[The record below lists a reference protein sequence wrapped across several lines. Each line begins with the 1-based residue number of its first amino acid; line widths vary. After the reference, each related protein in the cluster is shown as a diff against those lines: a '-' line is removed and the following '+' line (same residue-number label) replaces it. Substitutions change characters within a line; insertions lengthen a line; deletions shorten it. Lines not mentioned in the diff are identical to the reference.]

1 MSEERLQ
8 KLIAQAGL
16 ASRRKAET
24 MITEGRVRLN
34 GRIVT
39 ALGTKADPHK
49 DKIEVD
55 GKRIIR
61 PKTWTYVLLNK
72 PEGVVTTM
80 SDEFDRQNVVELI
93 KGVKARIYPV
103 GRLDLDAEGVLL
115 LTNDGDL
122 AAALTHPAG
131 EIEKVYRVK
140 VRGLVTA
147 EALER
152 LQTGVILEDGFAQAK
167 SVREVRGRGP
177 ASETNSWIELTVTE
191 GRNHLVKRMCDAVGH
206 RVVRLR
212 RMSFAGIKCGDLSRG
227 KWRHLRRE
235 ELRKLKTLARTAK
248 NKRDKSREKDLDL

>member
-1 MSEERLQ
+1 MSQQRLQ
-8 KLIAQAGL
+8 KLIAQAGI
-16 ASRRKAET
+16 ASRRKAE
-24 MITEGRVRLN
+24 ILIAEGRVRLN

-39 ALGTKADPHK
+39 EPGTKADPHK

-55 GKRIIR
+55 GKRLIR
-61 PKTWTYVLLNK
+61 PKAWTYVMLNK
-72 PEGVVTTM
+72 PDGVVTTM
-80 SDEFDRQNVVELI
+80 SDEFDRKNVVELI
-93 KGVKARIYPV
+93 QGVKARIYPV

-122 AAALTHPAG
+122 AASLTHPAG

-147 EALER
+147 EAMER

-167 SVREVRGRGP
+167 NVREVRGRGP

-212 RMSFAGIKCGDLSRG
+212 RMSFAGLKCGELQRG
-227 KWRHLRRE
+227 KWRHLNRDELKKIKALGRAAKAKRAKSRRE
-235 ELRKLKTLARTAK
+235 NSAL
-248 NKRDKSREKDLDL
+248 